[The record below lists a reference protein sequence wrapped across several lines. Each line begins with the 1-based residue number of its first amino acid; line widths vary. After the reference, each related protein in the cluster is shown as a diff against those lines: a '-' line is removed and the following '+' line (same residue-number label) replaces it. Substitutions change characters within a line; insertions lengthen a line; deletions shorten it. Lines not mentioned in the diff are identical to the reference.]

1 MKHIQEPIPRT
12 EPKMEPKIARVSL
25 GNILVPTDFSPS
37 AENALDYALTI
48 ARLYDSRIF
57 LAHVL
62 TPDAY
67 AFVPP
72 EAATTTQGTLR
83 QASEE
88 RLAEIL
94 ISGRMRGVP
103 HEVILEEGFLWP
115 TIEKLLRKYEV
126 DLVVVGTHGAKK
138 VEKFFLGSGAEE
150 IFRRA
155 ECPVMTV
162 GPHFSGDSER
172 TAMWKNILFATDL
185 EQAPERVAAYA
196 LSLAQEYQSHLAILH
211 VLERHGR
218 LTDREAGALR
228 NELLGRLEKMVPAA
242 SALWCE
248 PEFEVRFG
256 SPAEEILRLAR
267 EKNSDLIVMGAR
279 AGSGLATHNPF
290 AKTYRVIR
298 EATCPVLTVKH

>member
-1 MKHIQEPIPRT
+1 MKNVKESAAQTAH
-12 EPKMEPKIARVSL
+12 KIARVAL

-37 AENALDYALTI
+37 ADHALDYALTI
-48 ARLYDSRIF
+48 ARLYDSRIY

-72 EAATTTQGTLR
+72 DAAVTTQGALR

-94 ISGRMRGVP
+94 ISGRMRGIP

-115 TIEKLLRKYEV
+115 TIEKLLRKYEI
-126 DLVVVGTHGAKK
+126 DMVVLGTHGAKK

-162 GPHFSGDSER
+162 GPRFTGELARS
-172 TAMWKNILFATDL
+172 AVWKNILFATDL
-185 EQAPERVAAYA
+185 EHPPERAAAYA
-196 LSLAQEYQSHLAILH
+196 LSLAQEYQSHLTILN
-211 VLERHGR
+211 VLDRHGEPTGR
-218 LTDREAGALR
+218 DGAALR
-228 NELLGRLEKMVPAA
+228 AELLGRLEKAVPTAT
-242 SALWCE
+242 ALWCE
-248 PEFEVRFG
+248 AEFEVRFG
-256 SPAEEILRLAR
+256 SPADEILRVAHD
-267 EKNSDLIVMGAR
+267 KNSDLIVMGAH

-298 EATCPVLTVKH
+298 EAACPVLTVKQ